1 MKNMKKMNFNEIDAE
16 IINKLNIISKLIG
29 ISKFNINTLEIIN
42 DNITVKGCSREGDVD
57 IDAYM
62 NSSVIKVNVTNG
74 NLSVNIFKLSND
86 VAIMIV
92 CIDNKVVNKTLYK
105 IEKCDLFG
113 ELKEINKE
121 EYTLKLEKINK
132 NN

>member
-1 MKNMKKMNFNEIDAE
+1 MNFNEIDAE

-29 ISKFNINTLEIIN
+29 ISKFNLNTLEIIN

-92 CIDNKVVNKTLYK
+92 CVSNKVVNKTLYK

-113 ELKEINKE
+113 ELKEINE
-121 EYTLKLEKINK
+121 EEHTLKLEKINK

>member
-1 MKNMKKMNFNEIDAE
+1 MKKMNFNEIDAE

-29 ISKFNINTLEIIN
+29 ISKFNLNTLEIIN

-92 CIDNKVVNKTLYK
+92 CVSNKVVNKTLYK

-113 ELKEINKE
+113 ELKQINEE

>member
-1 MKNMKKMNFNEIDAE
+1 MNFNEIDAE

-29 ISKFNINTLEIIN
+29 ISKFNLNTLEIIN

-92 CIDNKVVNKTLYK
+92 CVSNKVVNKTLYK

-113 ELKEINKE
+113 ELKENNEE

>member
-1 MKNMKKMNFNEIDAE
+1 MKKMNFNEIDAK

-29 ISKFNINTLEIIN
+29 ISKFNLNTLEIIN

-62 NSSVIKVNVTNG
+62 NSNVIKVNVTNG

-92 CIDNKVVNKTLYK
+92 CASNKVVNKTLYK

-121 EYTLKLEKINK
+121 EYTLKLEKMSK

>member
-1 MKNMKKMNFNEIDAE
+1 MNNMKKMNFNEIDAE